1 MNEDIMHLSNR
12 LIYENRLRCG
22 SEQVA
27 RQALILRDRKTCAD
41 MGASTCGPACWVQD
55 MLGER

>member
-1 MNEDIMHLSNR
+1 MHLSNR